1 MAAPDGVEARGG
13 GGGKGSYRKS
23 RVGEMEVSGEK
34 EIGCRDLNFAA

>member
-1 MAAPDGVEARGG
+1 MASPDGVEAR